1 MGPDLDIV
9 DGAREDMAGM
19 DIASRF
25 ITSNKSYDA
34 LERCS
39 DDIYR
44 RWSVGYKNVILNNTR
59 SRFPKYLDNW
69 PRCRRMDCAL
79 RFSVSICLSRFWNDV
94 LVAVGGASLTS

>member
-34 LERCS
+34 LEPRS
-39 DDIYR
+39 NGSHGP
-44 RWSVGYKNVILNNTR
+44 WSVG
-59 SRFPKYLDNW
+59 
-69 PRCRRMDCAL
+69 
-79 RFSVSICLSRFWNDV
+79 
-94 LVAVGGASLTS
+94 

>member
-34 LERCS
+34 LEPRPNGS
-39 DDIYR
+39 HGP
-44 RWSVGYKNVILNNTR
+44 WSVGLKNVILTI
-59 SRFPKYLDNW
+59 LG
-69 PRCRRMDCAL
+69 
-79 RFSVSICLSRFWNDV
+79 SVSPNISTPGRD
-94 LVAVGGASLTS
+94 VGGWIALFDSACRYAYQDFGTTSLLQLGVLR